1 MGSGDLFK
9 HLFKALNLDKYS
21 PGQSDDARVQLTP
34 YLALLAAIIYM
45 MIADGEV
52 SDSESS
58 QLQSVVGENEDALHR
73 ALRYVESTPIE
84 VFLSELPSVVFGND
98 KLCILLN
105 ACDSIMSDGVLS
117 NTEWDLFQNLLAAL
131 GHSEKSF
138 KPYFGAISIKNKRS
152 ILGSFEEKFS
162 PDVLTPQLSLAACL
176 LYMMSSDGVMAKEE
190 IGQLQVIVGN
200 SKSLLQSGLK
210 YVGKTKAHQFFK
222 DAPTLLSAQQK
233 LCILINACDTMLSD
247 GKIENAEREL
257 FKRMLSAFGQSEDT
271 FKNYYQVLFLKNE
284 RPLDRRQEIKK
295 TEQEIPS
302 EIAKKEKNSELFD
315 RKFLVETEKSSNE
328 DFKKTDTSNQVNN
341 ARAPLDK
348 NNLESSLSSRM
359 RQNTDA
365 LSKAMESEQGLSN
378 IERNANQA
386 EDSKSVGGKKSTSG
400 PTINRKF
407 NEDSANASADKVSQ
421 AKASGPEISRK
432 SSGGDAGA
440 KIKQEINDSSD
451 GPKISNKIV
460 DGDYGPKISNN
471 INDGDSGPKISN
483 NISDSDSGPKISNN
497 IVDSDSGP
505 KISNNINDGDSGPKI
520 SNNILDSDSG
530 PKISNNIV
538 DSDSGPKISNN
549 IVDSGSGPTNGNQ
562 ILDADNGPKLKNRIT
577 DGDDGPEINRQF
589 KDSGADL
596 SNKHLRD
603 EQASFDKSSLR
614 DGSGPIDFRKSKD
627 TEFSDT
633 QNRLSDSGP
642 EIPRHQSDAEHSIF
656 GDPNLGP
663 NDGPIIRN
671 EMVDDSG
678 AVAGS
683 PKKRMVFAQIQTEK
697 IHGCLDQLEKYDFN
711 KPTPKGVDLSSIA
724 ITPKPTAP
732 KPKAVIDTVETLPAI
747 TEHSSAT
754 KPIELITVSEPVV
767 TKMIDP
773 SGAKARSIRESVSLT
788 NIRTR
793 QIAGVMFTALSAT
806 HGISSMGESQAQIEM
821 VNHGYQAV
829 QVQTAFQSVSA
840 QQVEYQLSANA
851 LDLSLGDASKLTE
864 EQKDIAESRLVLYRS
879 TIQNQETSPAT
890 LNGKKELA
898 ETVKKQDELAQQAS
912 GRMNMFALSKSILL
926 FGIGLSFMAF
936 FSRSR
941 WVLYGSAA
949 TAVIGIAITA
959 NGFFALV

>member
-9 HLFKALNLDKYS
+9 HLFKALNLDKYV
-21 PGQSDDARVQLTP
+21 GQSDNVRVELTP

-45 MIADGEV
+45 MIADGEI

-58 QLQSVVGENEDALHR
+58 QLQSVVGDNDEALHR
-73 ALRYVESTPIE
+73 AILYVQSTPID
-84 VFLSELPSVVFGND
+84 VFLTELPSIVFGND

-117 NTEWDLFQNLLAAL
+117 NLEWDLFQNLLAAL

-162 PDVLTPQLSLAACL
+162 PDVLTPQLSLTACL

-210 YVGKTKAHQFFK
+210 YVGKIKAHQFFK
-222 DAPTLLSAQQK
+222 DAPALLSAQQK

-257 FKRMLSAFGQSEDT
+257 FKRMLAAFGHSEDS
-271 FKNYYQVLFLKNE
+271 FKSYYQVLSLKNE
-284 RPLDRRQEIKK
+284 RPLDRRQAFKK
-295 TEQEIPS
+295 AGQEIPS
-302 EIAKKEKNSELFD
+302 EIAKKDKSSEIFD

-328 DFKKTDTSNQVNN
+328 DFKKTDTTTQGNT
-341 ARAPLDK
+341 ARAKLDK
-348 NNLESSLSSRM
+348 STLESSLSSKM
-359 RQNTDA
+359 RENTDA

-386 EDSKSVGGKKSTSG
+386 DDSPFSDAKKSASG

-407 NEDSANASADKVSQ
+407 NEDSTNASADKASQ

-432 SSGGDAGA
+432 SPDGDAGA

-451 GPKISNKIV
+451 GPKISNNIV
-460 DGDYGPKISNN
+460 DGN
-471 INDGDSGPKISN
+471 
-483 NISDSDSGPKISNN
+483 
-497 IVDSDSGP
+497 SGP
-505 KISNNINDGDSGPKI
+505 KISNNINDSDSGPKLSNNIIDRDSGPKI
-520 SNNILDSDSG
+520 SNNIIDGDSG
-530 PKISNNIV
+530 PKLSNNIIDGDSGPKLSNNIIDGDSGPKLSNNIV
-538 DSDSGPKISNN
+538 DN
-549 IVDSGSGPTNGNQ
+549 GSGPTTGKQ
-562 ILDADNGPKLKNRIT
+562 ILDADNGPKLKNRIN
-577 DGDDGPEINRQF
+577 DGDDGPEINRQL
-589 KDSGADL
+589 KDSDVDL
-596 SNKHLRD
+596 SSKHLH
-603 EQASFDKSSLR
+603 
-614 DGSGPIDFRKSKD
+614 DGSGPIDFRTSKD
-627 TEFSDT
+627 AEFTNTKNGS
-633 QNRLSDSGP
+633 SDSGP
-642 EIPRHQSDAEHSIF
+642 EIARRLSDTDQSIS
-656 GDPNLGP
+656 GDPNLSP

-683 PKKRMVFAQIQTEK
+683 PKKRMVFAKIQTEK

-711 KPTPKGVDLSSIA
+711 KPSPKGVDLSSIA
-724 ITPKPTAP
+724 ITPKPTVP
-732 KPKAVIDTVETLPAI
+732 KTTKPKTVITAEETLPVI
-747 TEHSSAT
+747 TEHSPAT
-754 KPIELITVSEPVV
+754 KSTELTTLPEPVMTKMIEPVV
-767 TKMIDP
+767 
-773 SGAKARSIRESVSLT
+773 AKTEAIPESVPLT
-788 NIRTR
+788 SSRTR
-793 QIAGVMFTALSAT
+793 LMAGVMFTALSAT

-840 QQVEYQLSANA
+840 QQVGYQLSANA
-851 LDLSLGDASKLTE
+851 LDLSLGDTSKLTD
-864 EQKDIAESRLVLYRS
+864 EQKDITESRLVLYRS
-879 TIQNQETSPAT
+879 TIQNQETSPTT

-898 ETVKKQDELAQQAS
+898 DTLKQQDELTRQAS
-912 GRMNMFALSKSILL
+912 GRMTMFALSKSILL

-949 TAVIGIAITA
+949 TAVIGMGISA
-959 NGFFALV
+959 NGFFALI

>member
-9 HLFKALNLDKYS
+9 HLFKALNLDKYV
-21 PGQSDDARVQLTP
+21 GQSDNVRVELTP

-45 MIADGEV
+45 MIADGEI

-58 QLQSVVGENEDALHR
+58 QLQSVVGDNDEALHR
-73 ALRYVESTPIE
+73 AILYVQSTPID
-84 VFLSELPSVVFGND
+84 VFLTELPSIVFGND
-98 KLCILLN
+98 KLCILFN

-117 NTEWDLFQNLLAAL
+117 NLEWDLFQNLLAAL

-162 PDVLTPQLSLAACL
+162 PDVLTPQLSLTACL

-210 YVGKTKAHQFFK
+210 YVGKIKAHQFFK
-222 DAPTLLSAQQK
+222 DAPALLSAQQK

-257 FKRMLSAFGQSEDT
+257 FKRMLAAFGHSEDS
-271 FKNYYQVLFLKNE
+271 FKSYYQVLSLKNE
-284 RPLDRRQEIKK
+284 RPLDRRQAFKK
-295 TEQEIPS
+295 AGQEIPS
-302 EIAKKEKNSELFD
+302 EIAKKDKSSEIFD

-328 DFKKTDTSNQVNN
+328 DFKKTDTTTQGNT
-341 ARAPLDK
+341 ARAKLDK
-348 NNLESSLSSRM
+348 STLESSLSSKM
-359 RQNTDA
+359 RENTDA

-386 EDSKSVGGKKSTSG
+386 DDSPFSDAKKSASG

-407 NEDSANASADKVSQ
+407 NEDSTNASADKASQ

-432 SSGGDAGA
+432 SPDGDAGA

-451 GPKISNKIV
+451 GPKISNNIV
-460 DGDYGPKISNN
+460 DGN
-471 INDGDSGPKISN
+471 
-483 NISDSDSGPKISNN
+483 
-497 IVDSDSGP
+497 SGP
-505 KISNNINDGDSGPKI
+505 KISNNINDSDSGPKL
-520 SNNILDSDSG
+520 SNNINDSDSG
-530 PKISNNIV
+530 PKLSNNIIDGDSGPKLSNNIIDGDSGPKLSNNIV
-538 DSDSGPKISNN
+538 DGDSGPKLSNN
-549 IVDSGSGPTNGNQ
+549 IVDNGSGPTTGKQ
-562 ILDADNGPKLKNRIT
+562 ILDADNGPKLKNRIN
-577 DGDDGPEINRQF
+577 DGDDGPEINRQL
-589 KDSGADL
+589 KDSDVDL
-596 SNKHLRD
+596 SSKHLH
-603 EQASFDKSSLR
+603 
-614 DGSGPIDFRKSKD
+614 DGSGPIDFRTSKD
-627 TEFSDT
+627 AEFTNTKNGS
-633 QNRLSDSGP
+633 SDSGP
-642 EIPRHQSDAEHSIF
+642 EIARRLSDTDQSIS
-656 GDPNLGP
+656 GDPNLSP

-683 PKKRMVFAQIQTEK
+683 PKKRMVFAKIQTEK

-711 KPTPKGVDLSSIA
+711 KPSPKGVDLSSIA
-724 ITPKPTAP
+724 ITPKPTVP
-732 KPKAVIDTVETLPAI
+732 KTTKPKTVITAEETLPVI
-747 TEHSSAT
+747 TEHSPAT
-754 KPIELITVSEPVV
+754 KSTELTTLPEPVMTKMIEPVV
-767 TKMIDP
+767 
-773 SGAKARSIRESVSLT
+773 AKTEAIPESVPLT
-788 NIRTR
+788 SSRTR
-793 QIAGVMFTALSAT
+793 LMAGVMFTALSAT

-840 QQVEYQLSANA
+840 QQVGYQLSANA
-851 LDLSLGDASKLTE
+851 LDLSLGDTSKLTD
-864 EQKDIAESRLVLYRS
+864 EQKDITESRLVLYRS
-879 TIQNQETSPAT
+879 TIQNQETSPTT

-898 ETVKKQDELAQQAS
+898 DTLKQQDELTRQAS
-912 GRMNMFALSKSILL
+912 GRMTMFALSKSILL

-949 TAVIGIAITA
+949 TAVIGMGISA
-959 NGFFALV
+959 NGFFALI